1 VSKRNY
7 VPVLDSQRS
16 EFLKFHIGQGMRI
29 KDAALKAGVKYE
41 NAKQIKKVYLREG
54 R

>member
-1 VSKRNY
+1 MT
-7 VPVLDSQRS
+7 DSQR
-16 EFLKFHIGQGMRI
+16 EIFIDLHIGKGMKI
-29 KDAALKAGVKYE
+29 KDAANQAGVKYE